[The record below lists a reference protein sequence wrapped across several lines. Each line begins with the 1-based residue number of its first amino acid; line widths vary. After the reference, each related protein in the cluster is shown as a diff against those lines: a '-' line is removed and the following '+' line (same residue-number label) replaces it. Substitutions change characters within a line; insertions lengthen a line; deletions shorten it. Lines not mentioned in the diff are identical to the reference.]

1 MSLTHPESGVRR
13 FVFDAIAIFV
23 LVLSGG
29 FFVLPILGED
39 PKGGGNAAITAE
51 EIRAHIQFLASD
63 ELEGREAGLEGA
75 ERAARY
81 IASAF
86 RAYGLKPIGDGGT
99 FEQRFS
105 FVARVVPG
113 PMNRLRLK
121 TEAGEREFAFGGD
134 FVPLAL
140 SSRGAVEGEVLFA
153 GYGISAPE
161 LGYDDYMGIEVSGR
175 LVLVLDGSP
184 DGQDPHGRFQGYRAP
199 QRKIATAREKG
210 ARSVLFIAAEGK
222 AEEDRLAMLRYDPMF
237 GEAGIPV
244 LLLGRAAA
252 SEVLRIAGRDLAEL
266 ERSLASTATPR
277 SFVLSGVRLVVQAD
291 VEKEMRQTANVVG
304 LLEGSD
310 PTLKDEIIII
320 GAHYDHLG
328 RGGEHSLAPHRMG
341 EVHNGADD
349 NASGVAGMLELAQ
362 ALAAARA
369 SLRRSVLFIAFSAEE
384 VGLLGSNH
392 YVKHPLLP
400 LERTIAMFNFDMIG
414 RLRESGVIVY
424 GVGTSPFWQA
434 ALERANEN
442 ARLNLRFRDDGV
454 GPSDHTSFYLKDI
467 PVLHFFTGVHED
479 YHKPSDD
486 AEKINAEGA
495 QRIISL
501 AYELV
506 RELDRQPTRPA
517 FVRAREERREAIASG
532 FRVYIGTIP
541 DYAESVEGVKI
552 AGVRPGSPAE
562 RAGIRTGD
570 VILRV
575 GRREIRNVYDYTY
588 ALQELKEGEEVEFV
602 ILRSGDRLSLKVTPE
617 RRRAF

>member
-1 MSLTHPESGVRR
+1 MSLTHLGSRMHR
-13 FVFDAIAIFV
+13 FIFSLFAV
-23 LVLSGG
+23 LALVIGG
-29 FFVLPILGED
+29 GLWAPWILGGD
-39 PKGGGNAAITAE
+39 PKGGGSAAITAE
-51 EIRAHIQFLASD
+51 EIRAHVRFLASD
-63 ELEGREAGLEGA
+63 ELEGREAGTEGA

-86 RAYGLKPIGDGGT
+86 RAYGLKPVGENGT

-113 PMNRLRLK
+113 PMSRLRMK
-121 TEAGEREFAFGGD
+121 VGAAERDFTLGKD

-140 SSRGAVEGEVLFA
+140 SSPGAAEGEVIFA

-161 LGYDDYMGIEVSGR
+161 LNYDDYAGIESSGKII
-175 LVLVLDGSP
+175 LVLSGSP
-184 DGQDPHGRFQGYRAP
+184 DGQDPHGRFQAHRAP

-210 ARSVLFIAAEGK
+210 ARGVLFLAVEEK
-222 AEEDRLAMLRYDPMF
+222 AEDDRLATLRYDPMF

-252 SEVLRIAGRDLAEL
+252 SEILRAAGKDLVEL
-266 ERSLASTATPR
+266 ERALTATAAAR
-277 SFVLSGVRLVVQAD
+277 SIPLPGIRLAISAD
-291 VEKEMRQTANVVG
+291 VKKEMRQTANVVG
-304 LLEGSD
+304 MVEGSD
-310 PTLKDEIIII
+310 PALKDEIIII

-328 RGGEHSLAPHRMG
+328 RGGERSLAPHQTG

-349 NASGVAGMLELAQ
+349 NASGVAGLLELAQ
-362 ALAAARA
+362 ALASVRA
-369 SLRRSVLFIAFSAEE
+369 SLRRSILFIAFSAEE
-384 VGLLGSNH
+384 MGLLGSNH
-392 YVKHPLLP
+392 YVKHPLFP

-414 RLRESGVIVY
+414 RLRESGVTIY
-424 GVGTSPFWQA
+424 GVGTSPFWQT
-434 ALERANEN
+434 ALERANERV
-442 ARLNLRFRDDGV
+442 RLAVRVRDDGV

-486 AEKINAEGA
+486 AEKINAEGV
-495 QRIISL
+495 QRIVSL
-501 AYELV
+501 AYEVV

-517 FVRAREERREAIASG
+517 FVRTREERREAIASG

-541 DYAESVEGVKI
+541 DYAESAEGVKV

-562 RAGIRTGD
+562 KAGMRTGD

-575 GRREIRNVYDYTY
+575 GQREIRNVYDYTY
-588 ALQELKEGEEVEFV
+588 ALQELKEGVEVEFV
-602 ILRSGDRLSLKVTPE
+602 ILRDGERLSLKIIPE